1 MLEWYP
7 GKDEKARIDA
17 ELTCAGICPKGI
29 EMFYSLY
36 GQCSSLDAHDWM
48 FRSCFMK
55 DGQVTDECVI
65 MQLGDGYT
73 KYGKGRKSAEAAI
86 RRYFGLFART
96 AMFDRIVLLTSS
108 LSTGDGECESSLL
121 NFAEK
126 HCPEAIIS
134 KRIKHEISVDS
145 LKKID
150 GAKDLHLYRNKRAA
164 HHDYGLDTDKI
175 RLLYGTIEE
184 CIDRIFRAMNVVY
197 PMPPRVDWKKREDV
211 VGQNWNPNHS
221 SFEWTTDPGEPF
233 IVQSLKELA
242 IRRRWENLQLLNP
255 YVEDPKVALMRDEIL
270 AEIEKIRAS

>member
-1 MLEWYP
+1 MLEFCP
-7 GKDEKARIDA
+7 GEEEKVQIDA
-17 ELTCAGICPKGI
+17 ELTCAGIPPEGI

-36 GQCSSLDAHDWM
+36 GQWASLDAHDWM

-55 DGQVTDECVI
+55 DGQATDDCVI
-65 MQLGDGYT
+65 MQFGDGYT

-86 RRYFGLFART
+86 QRYFGLFART
-96 AMFDRIVLLTSS
+96 AMFDRIVLLISS
-108 LSTGDGECESSLL
+108 LSTGDEECESSLL

-126 HCPEAIIS
+126 HCPEAIS
-134 KRIKHEISVDS
+134 KRIKDEISVDN

-164 HHDYGLDTDKI
+164 HHDYGLETDKI

-197 PMPPRVDWKKREDV
+197 PMPPRVDWRKREDITSRHRKPT
-211 VGQNWNPNHS
+211 Q
-221 SFEWTTDPGEPF
+221 WTTDPGEPF
-233 IVQSLKELA
+233 IVQFLKELA
-242 IRRRWENLQLLNP
+242 IRRRWENLQLLEP
-255 YVEDPKVALMRDEIL
+255 FVENSKSARLKRKEIL